1 MKKIGLMYSLCL
13 LFVFSCN
20 KDSEITTVVEEN
32 IPPLIVDELTDRR
45 NSIIT
50 GLAGNSAKVWKIS
63 DAILVTENN
72 TIDING
78 NFNIEDDEFIFSKN
92 SENNKLEWR
101 RGHAINTNANMAS
114 ETLLDYYLSPKK
126 LDLKFKTDQVELLT
140 EDGLMNITLTDNVPT
155 GVIHNGDGSKIRFTL
170 TEKKPEDYYTP
181 PSGDF
186 EFSEV
191 LSFRSDRIE
200 GAAPGMIGSYS
211 DNSLFVVTRHDPT
224 DVTKEEVI
232 HKFDLTNNEQT
243 ASFFPNDD
251 FISKQ
256 LHIVNNELVVVGAQY
271 INNYNSDLSGTPSSV
286 EHGKTFTRFGMAVQD
301 DNIYIIGGEFNPPS
315 VNNEKAN
322 KVYKWNLVTKSL
334 TEFATL
340 PEARFGAR
348 ATIVNDKLYIFGGS
362 PLFFDG
368 LNSSEILVTSL
379 SDPGKW
385 EKFYMSNVMQFTF
398 VNKYQNL
405 IYVAGK
411 TRHANNNVDPSTE
424 SFIGVFDTNTNEYTP
439 INNNL
444 ETFKEVE
451 RDGIQQMCLF
461 NDRMYVL
468 YGSGYEPNNPHEQE
482 QDWKIYATDLK

>member
-1 MKKIGLMYSLCL
+1 MISLCM

-45 NSIIT
+45 NTIMT

-63 DAILVTENN
+63 EATLVTDNN
-72 TIDING
+72 TIDITG

-92 SENNKLEWR
+92 SSDNKLEWR
-101 RGHAINTNANMAS
+101 RGHAVNTSANLGS

-126 LDLKFKTDQVELLT
+126 LGLTFKTDEVEILA
-140 EDGLMNITLTDNVPT
+140 EGGLMNISVIDNVPT
-155 GVIHNGDGSKIRFTL
+155 GFINNEDGSQIRFTL
-170 TEKKPEDYYTP
+170 TEKNPEDYYTP
-181 PSGDF
+181 PSEDLA
-186 EFSEV
+186 FSEV

-211 DNSLFVVTRHDPT
+211 DNSLFVVTRHDET
-224 DVTKEEVI
+224 VDKKEEVI

-243 ASFFPNDD
+243 ASYFENDD

-256 LHIVNNELVVVGAQY
+256 LHIVNNELIVVGAKY
-271 INNYNSDLSGTPSSV
+271 INNYGSELTDSPNTIP
-286 EHGKTFTRFGMAVQD
+286 HGKAFTRFGMAVQD

-315 VNNEKAN
+315 TNNEKAN
-322 KVYKWNLVTKSL
+322 KVYKWNLVTKTL

-368 LNSSEILVTSL
+368 LNSSKILVTSL
-379 SDPGKW
+379 SDPSNW
-385 EKFYMSNVMQFTF
+385 EVYNMTDRMQFTF

-411 TRHANNNVDPSTE
+411 SGLSNSAVDKTTE
-424 SFIGVFDTNTNEYTP
+424 SFIGVFDTETNEYTP

-444 ETFKEVE
+444 ETFKEVA

-461 NDRMYVL
+461 NDKMYVL
-468 YGSGYEPNNPHEQE
+468 YGSGFEPNNPHEQE
-482 QDWKIYATDLK
+482 QEWKIYATDLK